1 MNTSK
6 RRARRAGFT
15 LIELMVVVVI
25 LGLLAAIVVPNVM
38 SQLGRASRTTAKAQ
52 ISAFKTA
59 LVAYKLQFKK
69 YPTSGEGLEA
79 LINNGKEKYLD
90 ADTIPKDPWDNDY
103 VYTCPGAQGHDWEI
117 VSYGEDGSPGG
128 AGEAADIQSWNLQ
141 AE

>member
-1 MNTSK
+1 VNKSK
-6 RRARRAGFT
+6 RRASRAGFT

-38 SQLGRASRTTAKAQ
+38 GQLGRANTTTAKAQ

-79 LINNGKEKYLD
+79 LINNGEEKFLD
-90 ADTIPKDPWDNDY
+90 ADTIPKDPWNNDY
-103 VYTCPGAQGHDWEI
+103 VYTCPGTHGHDWEI
-117 VSYGEDGSPGG
+117 VSYGDDGSPGG
-128 AGEAADIQSWNLQ
+128 TGEATDVESWNLQ
-141 AE
+141 AN